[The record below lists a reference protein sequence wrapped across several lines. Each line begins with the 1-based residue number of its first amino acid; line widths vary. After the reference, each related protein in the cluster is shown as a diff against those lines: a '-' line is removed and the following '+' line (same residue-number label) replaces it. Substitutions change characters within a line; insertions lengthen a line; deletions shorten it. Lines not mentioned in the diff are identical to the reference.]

1 MWMMMLEMLAAA
13 GIALWLQQ
21 KFFQIYSRRGLSA
34 EVYFDEEE
42 LNAGEK
48 STISIIVTNRKNI
61 PLSAVSLAFRV
72 DKTIRC
78 LEEENSAVSDYTYRY
93 DVFSIGGYEKVRRV
107 APILCQKRGYYEIQD
122 LELSTS
128 DLFYRKQFHKEC
140 HSDSVLYVYPAAV
153 PAELSEKAARK
164 IYGEVTARRFL
175 VEDPYEFRGLREY
188 QPYDEM
194 RYINWK
200 ASARCT
206 ELMVMQKGSMSD
218 QKVVILLNA
227 ASDDGDNRILVEKGI
242 SIAYALAEHLI
253 REGIQTGLISNG
265 RDRLDGKTIYLEAG
279 AARSHVEAIGRC
291 LARLIETS
299 DQTSFASCIKERIL
313 SEENQDTVYVVI
325 SEVRNRNAVAD
336 FPKLAEVCEG
346 SQMILVKRI
355 DDKTEDLEQLSENIM
370 MWEVPYA

>member
-42 LNAGEK
+42 LNAGER
-48 STISIIVTNRKNI
+48 STISITVTNRKNI

-107 APILCQKRGYYEIQD
+107 APILCQKRGYYEIED

-153 PAELSEKAARK
+153 PA
-164 IYGEVTARRFL
+164 
-175 VEDPYEFRGLREY
+175 
-188 QPYDEM
+188 
-194 RYINWK
+194 
-200 ASARCT
+200 

-253 REGIQTGLISNG
+253 GEGIQTGLISNG
-265 RDRLDGKTIYLEAG
+265 RDRLDGKTVYLEAG

-291 LARLIETS
+291 LARLTETS

>member
-1 MWMMMLEMLAAA
+1 MWMMMLAMFAAA
-13 GIALWLQQ
+13 GIAVWMQQ

-42 LNAGEK
+42 LNAGEQ
-48 STISIIVTNRKNI
+48 STISIVVTNRKNV

-78 LEEENSAVSDYTYRY
+78 LEEANSAVSDYTYRY
-93 DVFSIGGYEKVRRV
+93 DVFSVGGYEKVRRTV
-107 APILCQKRGYYEIQD
+107 PFLCQKRGYYEIQD
-122 LELSTS
+122 MELSTS

-140 HSDSVLYVYPAAV
+140 HSDSVLYVYPETV
-153 PAELSEKAARK
+153 SMELAEKAARK
-164 IYGEVTARRFL
+164 VYGEVTARRFL
-175 VEDPYEFRGLREY
+175 IEDPYEFRGLREY

-218 QKVVILLNA
+218 QKVILLLNA
-227 ASDDGDNRILVEKGI
+227 ARDDGDNRILVEKGI
-242 SIAYALAEHLI
+242 SIAYALAEQLI
-253 REGIQTGLISNG
+253 GEGIQTGLISNG
-265 RDRLDGKTIYLEAG
+265 IDRLDGKRVYLEAG
-279 AARSHVEAIGRC
+279 AAKSHVETIGRC

-299 DQTSFASCIKERIL
+299 DQTSFAACMKERIF
-313 SEENQDTVYVVI
+313 SEENRDTVYVVI
-325 SEVRNRNAVAD
+325 SEVRNRNAIAD

-355 DDKTEDLEQLSENIM
+355 DDKTEDLEQISENIM

>member
-1 MWMMMLEMLAAA
+1 MWIIMLVLPAAA
-13 GIALWLQQ
+13 WAAFWLQQ

-48 STISIIVTNRKNI
+48 STISITVTNRKNV
-61 PLSAVSLAFRV
+61 PLSSVSLAFRV

-78 LEEENSAVSDYTYRY
+78 LEEANSALSDYTYRY

-107 APILCQKRGYYEIQD
+107 APILCQKRGYYEIED

-128 DLFYRKQFHKEC
+128 DLFYRKQFHKPCE
-140 HSDSVLYVYPAAV
+140 SESVLYVYPAGV
-153 PAELSEKAARK
+153 LAELSEKAARK

-175 VEDPYEFRGLREY
+175 IEDPYEFRGLREY
-188 QPYDEM
+188 QPSDEM

-200 ASARCT
+200 ASARCG

-218 QKVVILLNA
+218 QKVMILLNTA
-227 ASDDGDNRILVEKGI
+227 KDGGDNRVLVEKCI

-253 REGIQTGLISNG
+253 GEGIQTGLISNG
-265 RDRLDGKTIYLEAG
+265 TDRLDGKPVYLEAG
-279 AARSHVEAIGRC
+279 ASRSHVETIGRC
-291 LARLIETS
+291 LARLQETE
-299 DQTSFASCIKERIL
+299 DQTSFAACMKEQITGGMD
-313 SEENQDTVYVVI
+313 QDVVYVVI
-325 SEVRNRNAVAD
+325 SEVRNRAAVVD
-336 FPKLAEVCEG
+336 FPKLAKVYEG

-355 DDKTEDLEQLSENIM
+355 DEKTEDLEQISPDVM